1 MDIATMTQ
9 FFKCCSII
17 NVSILIISSIIWS
30 LFPGFAYNVNNK
42 LFSLGLS
49 KEEHNQIIYKTIG
62 YYKIVIIAFNVVPYF
77 ALCCCI
83 SN

>member
-1 MDIATMTQ
+1 MDTATMIQ

-17 NVSILIISSIIWS
+17 NVSILIISSIVWS
-30 LFPGFAYNVNNK
+30 LFSDFTYNVNNK

-62 YYKIVIIAFNVVPYF
+62 YYKIVIIVFNVVPYF
-77 ALCCCI
+77 ALYCCI

>member
-1 MDIATMTQ
+1 MIQ

-17 NVSILIISSIIWS
+17 NVSLLIISSIIWW
-30 LFPGFAYNVNNK
+30 LFPDFTYNINNK

-62 YYKIVIIAFNVVPYF
+62 YYKIIIIVFNVVPYF
-77 ALCCCI
+77 ALSI
-83 SN
+83 ILG

>member
-30 LFPGFAYNVNNK
+30 LFPGFAYKANNK

-49 KEEHNQIIYKTIG
+49 KEEHNQIIYKTLG
-62 YYKIVIIAFNVVPYF
+62 HYKIVIIVFNVVPYF
-77 ALCCCI
+77 ALCCCM
-83 SN
+83 

>member
-1 MDIATMTQ
+1 MDTATMIQ

-17 NVSILIISSIIWS
+17 NVSILIIGSIMGS
-30 LFPGFAYNVNNK
+30 LFSGFAYNVNNK

-62 YYKIVIIAFNVVPYF
+62 YYKIIIIVFNVVPYF
-77 ALCCCI
+77 ALSMI
-83 SN
+83 LG

>member
-1 MDIATMTQ
+1 MTQ

-17 NVSILIISSIIWS
+17 NASILIISSIICS

-49 KEEHNQIIYKTIG
+49 KEEHNQIIYKTLG
-62 YYKIVIIAFNVVPYF
+62 YYKIVIVAFNVVPYF
-77 ALCCCI
+77 ALYCCI

>member
-17 NVSILIISSIIWS
+17 NVSILIISSIILS
-30 LFPGFAYNVNNK
+30 LFTGFAYNVNNK

>member
-1 MDIATMTQ
+1 MGIDIMTQ

-17 NVSILIISSIIWS
+17 NVSILIISSIICA
-30 LFPGFAYNVNNK
+30 LFPDFAYNVNNK

-77 ALCCCI
+77 VLCCCM
-83 SN
+83 

>member
-17 NVSILIISSIIWS
+17 NVSILIISSIIWL

-62 YYKIVIIAFNVVPYF
+62 YYKIIIIVFNVVPYF
-77 ALCCCI
+77 ALSII
-83 SN
+83 SG

>member
-1 MDIATMTQ
+1 MDTATMIQ

-17 NVSILIISSIIWS
+17 NVSILIISSIILL

-62 YYKIVIIAFNVVPYF
+62 YYKIVIIVFNVVPYF
-77 ALCCCI
+77 ALSMI
-83 SN
+83 LG

>member
-30 LFPGFAYNVNNK
+30 LLPGFAYNVNNK

-62 YYKIVIIAFNVVPYF
+62 YYKIIIIVFNVVPYF
-77 ALCCCI
+77 ALSII
-83 SN
+83 SG